1 MKQSNQRPIWEQ
13 QFRGGPVQVGSS
25 TSPTTFMT
33 PTAPTGSGRSSVH
46 QLGRRIGRLI
56 DKIWSEEYRSF

>member
-25 TSPTTFMT
+25 TSPTTPMD
-33 PTAPTGSGRSSVH
+33 PTAPTGSDGSSILYPASQRS
-46 QLGRRIGRLI
+46 
-56 DKIWSEEYRSF
+56 

>member
-25 TSPTTFMT
+25 MSPTTPMA
-33 PTAPTGSGRSSVH
+33 PTAPTGSDGSSILYPASQRS
-46 QLGRRIGRLI
+46 
-56 DKIWSEEYRSF
+56 